1 MLRFN
6 QIRLPG
12 YLATWLLA
20 IFSLFLAGC
29 AHDLERLN
37 QTLHA
42 INTGAPLPSQNS
54 GAPSQSMAQSAE
66 AAQGTPTQLIIPNDK
81 SVAAAMDAAMPN
93 IKKVIALNRCMK
105 SGDNMRMLNFHA
117 VTGRNFGDIGNSY
130 SYPNRID
137 EMRYHDR
144 NKCVAARTM
153 DQWSMPALNALRF
166 RVVYFAEDSGETVNF
181 QYEFKRVEDGSWK
194 LDSLRRL

>member
-6 QIRLPG
+6 QK
-12 YLATWLLA
+12 LAIYLLA
-20 IFSLFLAGC
+20 IFSLLLAGC
-29 AHDLERLN
+29 AQDLARLN

-42 INTGAPLPSQNS
+42 INTGAPLPSQTAV
-54 GAPSQSMAQSAE
+54 APSQSVAPSAE
-66 AAQGTPTQLIIPNDK
+66 TQSQPTQLMIPSDK
-81 SVAAAMDAAMPN
+81 SVAAAMDVAMPN

-105 SGDNMRMLNFHA
+105 SGDNMRMLNFYA

-144 NKCVAARTM
+144 NNCVAARTM

-194 LDSLRRL
+194 LDSLRRI